1 MTQIALGG
9 LIGDIGGTNIR
20 LALIDGDGD
29 TVAEQVLR
37 CADFTGPVPAIRHY
51 LSQIGAAPRRAAF
64 AVAAPIASDRIE
76 MTNNDWCFSVAAV
89 KSQMQWDSL
98 GIVND
103 FQAVALSIPH
113 LAPTDLIVVGGGRAM
128 PDAPVGVLGPGT
140 GLGVSGLIPNTD
152 GFTSLAT
159 EGGHVTFSPRGH
171 REAALALWLE
181 SEYGHVSAERV
192 ISGPGLVNLHRA
204 IAALE
209 GRTHLHDEPDSIS
222 SGAMNGTCP
231 ICIEAI
237 DHFFAMFGTIAGN
250 LALSLGARGGIVIA
264 GGIIPRLL
272 PLFES
277 SRFRQRFE
285 DKGRF
290 TAYLADIQTAVLMH
304 PYPAFLGLAG
314 LLRR

>member
-1 MTQIALGG
+1 MNRIALRG

-20 LALIDGDGD
+20 MALIDEDGR
-29 TVAEQVLR
+29 TAAEQIFQ

-51 LSQIGAAPRRAAF
+51 LSQIGASPRRAAF
-64 AVAAPIASDRIE
+64 AIAAPIASDRIE
-76 MTNNDWCFSVAAV
+76 MTNSDWCFSVADV
-89 KSQMQWDSL
+89 QGQMQWDSL
-98 GIVND
+98 HVVND

-113 LAPTDLIVVGGGRAM
+113 LAPTDLVVVGGGRAI

-140 GLGVSGLIPNTD
+140 GLGVSGLIPITD

-159 EGGHVTFSPRGH
+159 EGGHVTFSPRGQ
-171 REAALALWLE
+171 REAALVLWLE

-209 GRTHLHDEPDSIS
+209 GCAHLHDEPDSIS
-222 SGAMNGTCP
+222 SSAMNGTCP
-231 ICIEAI
+231 ICIEAV

-290 TAYLADIQTAVLMH
+290 ESYVADIQTAVLLH